1 MFWFGSVITYLLR
14 FLFSALHFTALLC
27 FPDLVFSVVICL
39 VLLYSTLLCSVQLYT
54 VLFSSVVFSKA
65 VPFCSVFAIC
75 PALSL
80 CSLHILPLSCSVPH
94 CTMCLLC
101 LAPLW
106 SPRCSCLLCS
116 ALLCC
121 ALFCSALLCSILLCS
136 VLFCSVLL
144 CSVVLCYKR
153 LHTYELVTQENR
165 VPQTTLRDE

>member
-1 MFWFGSVITYLLR
+1 MVLLGSVITYLVCFSL
-14 FLFSALHFTALLC
+14 LFTSLLC
-27 FPDLVFSVVICL
+27 FPNLVCSVVICL

-116 ALLCC
+116 
-121 ALFCSALLCSILLCS
+121 ILLCS
-136 VLFCSVLL
+136 VVLYSALLCSVLL
-144 CSVVLCYKR
+144 CSVVLCSVLLCYKR